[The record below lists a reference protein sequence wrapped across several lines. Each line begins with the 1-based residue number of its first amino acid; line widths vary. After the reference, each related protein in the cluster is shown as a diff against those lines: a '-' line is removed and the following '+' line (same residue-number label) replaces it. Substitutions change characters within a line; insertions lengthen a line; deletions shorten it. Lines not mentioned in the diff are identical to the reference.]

1 MFYMKTKTYKVID
14 ISSVDITNVKN
25 LALIIPTFK
34 GPTSKPIVFSSISDG
49 LEYFKKYNN

>member
-1 MFYMKTKTYKVID
+1 MKTKTYKVID

-34 GPTSKPIVFSSISDG
+34 GPASKPIVFNSISEG
-49 LEYFKKYNN
+49 LEYIKNYNN